1 MVRPLLL
8 LLFSLL
14 ACHSQPVGGGAEA
27 SGASG
32 MPDAASAPAKRPNIL
47 FVYSDDHATNA
58 LGTYG
63 SSSARTPRLD
73 RLATEGL
80 RFDRA
85 FCTNGICAPARAVVL
100 TGQHSHLNGVPDN
113 HGTSVLDPDA
123 VTFPK
128 LLGAAGYQTAMIGK
142 WHLKSDPTGFD
153 HWEVLPGQGR
163 YYSPE
168 FLRPDAN
175 GVTEKVVYPGY
186 VTEVTTDLAL
196 DWLGEERDSDKP
208 FLLMVQH
215 KAPHRS
221 WMPGPDEVDLYV
233 GETLPEPPTLFDDYT
248 NRASGAAAQ
257 EMSIA
262 NHMWMFYDLMV
273 PPIEGEPGF
282 GGNRDELD
290 GPDRW
295 ALGWEKH
302 MSEDELAT
310 WNAVFEPANT
320 EYRALRDAGE
330 FEGEAG
336 AAALVRWKYQRYIK
350 NYLRCINGVDK
361 SMGRLLDAL
370 DEAGLAEDTI
380 VVYSSDQ
387 GFYLGE
393 HGWYDKRWMYEES
406 LRLPL
411 IVRWP
416 GVVEPGR
423 TDEHL
428 VQNLDFAQT
437 FLDAAGVDAPAH
449 MQGISMLPILRGD
462 EDPTWRDSIY
472 YEYFEVGVHSVP
484 RHYGV
489 RTDRHKLIHYYDTD
503 EWELIDLEVDPLEL
517 QSFYADPAYAAVRAS
532 LELELTRLRVAYER

>member
-1 MVRPLLL
+1 MPTMIPRILI
-8 LLFSLL
+8 L
-14 ACHSQPVGGGAEA
+14 AFLAAPSACRGVPV
-27 SGASG
+27 
-32 MPDAASAPAKRPNIL
+32 DAAEGPASTPSRPNIL
-47 FVYSDDHATNA
+47 FIYADDHANNA
-58 LGTYG
+58 VGAYG
-63 SSSARTPRLD
+63 SESAVTPVID
-73 RLATEGL
+73 RLADEGM

-128 LLGAAGYQTAMIGK
+128 LLGGAGYQTAMIGK

-168 FLRPDAN
+168 FRRPATD
-175 GVTEKVVYPGY
+175 GSVEKVVYPGY

-196 DWLGEERDSDKP
+196 DWLADERDPEAP

-221 WMPGPDEVDLYV
+221 WMPGPNEVELYV
-233 GETLPEPPTLFDDYT
+233 GEDLPEPPTLFDDWS
-248 NRASGAAAQ
+248 NRNAGAASQ
-257 EMSIA
+257 EMSISD
-262 NHMWMFYDLMV
+262 HMWMFHDLMV

-282 GGNRDELD
+282 GGKRDELD

-295 ALGWEKH
+295 AVGWEAH
-302 MSEDELAT
+302 MSEDELAR
-310 WNAVFEPANT
+310 WNAVFQPANAAW
-320 EYRALRDAGE
+320 RARRDAGE
-330 FEGEAG
+330 FEGPEG
-336 AAALVRWKYQRYIK
+336 EAALTRWKYQRYIK
-350 NYLRCINGVDK
+350 NYLRCINGIDK
-361 SMGRLLDAL
+361 SVGRLLEAL
-370 DEAGLAEDTI
+370 EEAGLAEDTI

-416 GVVEPGR
+416 GVVEPGSVD
-423 TDEHL
+423 TNL
-428 VQNLDFAQT
+428 VQNLDLAQT
-437 FLDAAGVDAPAH
+437 FLEAAGVPAPEH
-449 MQGISMLPILRGD
+449 MQGLSMVPLLAGEPVD
-462 EDPTWRDSIY
+462 WRDSIY
-472 YEYFEVGVHSVP
+472 YEYFEIGVHNVP

-489 RTDRHKLIHYYDTD
+489 RTDRYKLIHYHDTD

-517 QSFYADPAYAAVRAS
+517 QSFYDDPAYAGVRAE
-532 LELELTRLRVAYER
+532 LAIELERLRVEYER